1 MPVPALLQN
10 TLRIPAI
17 AAPMFLA
24 SGPELVIETCKSG
37 VLGTFPALNQRTT
50 EGFEQWVIQIKASL
64 LAYENHTGRKAAPY
78 GVNLIAHKSNPRLQA
93 DLAVCVKHEV
103 PLIITSLGAVSELV
117 DQVHNYGGLVFHD
130 VINTR
135 FARKAAGAGVDG
147 LICVAGGA
155 GGHAGTW
162 NPFALLAEIR
172 QFFDKTILL
181 AGCISSGQDIAAA
194 QMMGADLAYMGTR
207 FINTAES
214 LVNDDYRQM
223 IMDAQAGDIVY
234 TPKVS
239 GVHASFMRAS
249 MVAAGLDPDDLRPKE
264 KIDYGADLSIDA
276 STAGNAND
284 GQKSAEKKK
293 MGAWADIWSAGQGVG
308 AIQDVVPV
316 ADLVTRLEKEYHQ
329 SILARNEDYLA
340 CYGKRD

>member
-1 MPVPALLQN
+1 MSVPALLQN
-10 TLRIPAI
+10 TLKIPAI

-24 SGPELVIETCKSG
+24 SGPELVIETCKAGMS
-37 VLGTFPALNQRTT
+37 GTFPALNQRTT

-64 LAYENHTGRKAAPY
+64 LEYENSSGRKAAPY

-93 DLAVCVKHEV
+93 DLAICVKHQV

-117 DQVHNYGGLVFHD
+117 DQVHHYGGLVFHD
-130 VINTR
+130 VINAR
-135 FARKAAGAGVDG
+135 FARKAAAAGVDG

-172 QFFDKTILL
+172 AFFDKTILL
-181 AGCISSGQDIAAA
+181 AGCISTGQDIAAA

-207 FINTAES
+207 FINTTES

-223 IMDAQAGDIVY
+223 VIDAHAEDIVY

-239 GVHASFMRAS
+239 GVHASFLRAS
-249 MVAAGLDPDDLRPKE
+249 MVAAGLDPDDLTPKDS
-264 KIDYGADLSIDA
+264 IDYGSDLAIDA
-276 STAGNAND
+276 AQEGHD
-284 GQKSAEKKK
+284 KSADKKDK
-293 MGAWADIWSAGQGVG
+293 KGAWADIWSAGQGVG
-308 AIQDVVPV
+308 AIKDVLPV
-316 ADLVTRLEKEYHQ
+316 AELVAQLEKEYHQ
-329 SILARNEDYLA
+329 SILARNEAYLLR
-340 CYGKRD
+340 YGKRS